1 MKNTAY
7 IFFLTLSILCIS
19 CTQKE
24 SAENSAP
31 AATQTFSNAF
41 YVRTAPVVTTSLTDV
56 IHVTGMIQSD
66 TEARPSFKIGGVVD
80 GIFVKEG
87 DRVRK
92 GQLLGRL
99 HMTEIEAQVTQ
110 ARMALEKA
118 TRDQQRV
125 ENLYKDSIATM
136 EQWQN
141 TITAMDVAKKSL
153 QIAEFNQTYAE
164 IKSPIDGKVVL
175 QYVHEGEIVGP
186 GTPVFYII
194 GVQQND
200 WRLIAGLT
208 DKNWGRVKVG
218 NMVDISLDAYPASPL
233 KGKVLR
239 LSDVA
244 NPMSGTF
251 DVEISLPANDKR
263 IAAGLL
269 AQLAIHPAQ
278 GKTYPVIPVEALVS
292 SNGRDGIVFIP
303 RNGKAEKRA
312 VKIHEWNGE
321 SVSIYA
327 GLEDVEEIIT
337 AGSGFLEDGDS
348 IMVENEKPSEA
359 TSATLK

>member
-110 ARMALEKA
+110 AK
-118 TRDQQRV
+118 
-125 ENLYKDSIATM
+125 
-136 EQWQN
+136 
-141 TITAMDVAKKSL
+141 
-153 QIAEFNQTYAE
+153 
-164 IKSPIDGKVVL
+164 
-175 QYVHEGEIVGP
+175 
-186 GTPVFYII
+186 
-194 GVQQND
+194 
-200 WRLIAGLT
+200 
-208 DKNWGRVKVG
+208 
-218 NMVDISLDAYPASPL
+218 
-233 KGKVLR
+233 
-239 LSDVA
+239 
-244 NPMSGTF
+244 
-251 DVEISLPANDKR
+251 
-263 IAAGLL
+263 
-269 AQLAIHPAQ
+269 
-278 GKTYPVIPVEALVS
+278 
-292 SNGRDGIVFIP
+292 
-303 RNGKAEKRA
+303 
-312 VKIHEWNGE
+312 
-321 SVSIYA
+321 
-327 GLEDVEEIIT
+327 
-337 AGSGFLEDGDS
+337 
-348 IMVENEKPSEA
+348 SEA
-359 TSATLK
+359 KRS